1 MKRRQEGVR
10 VKYQMNGNSAKFY
23 DKAYSCWGNVLRAGE
38 TTINTVQGLLSYR
51 AKEGGPPEGLQWR
64 GMRKGIAD
72 LHRRAEVSQNANE
85 RLLNALASVDDSRS
99 VEELTAQIQTHPH
112 GGGRRVRGLR
122 PWGEDKELLSAEAES
137 PKERR
142 RRSAA
147 VSRKLRLLRAH
158 GLIHKVYRT
167 HRYNVAAAG
176 RAILVAV
183 LTTARTTCPAVESAW
198 QCRMREIVAPGGLPT
213 NSCSS
218 SSTAP
223 AT

>member
-38 TTINTVQGLLSYR
+38 TINTVQCLLSYR
-51 AKEGGPPEGLQWR
+51 ATEGGPPEGLQGR

-99 VEELTAQIQTHPH
+99 VEELTAQIQTHNH
-112 GGGRRVRGLR
+112 WGGRRVRGLR